1 MITQI
6 LDLLDGPVFKIIDK
20 LIPDPDLKLK
30 LKAEIQTAVR
40 EAQAEL
46 VNAQR
51 DVVLAEYELD
61 SWITRHWRP
70 CLMFLAMF
78 ILALYGIILPFGN
91 LLLDAP
97 IGFAPLWDEV
107 PAGVWELLK
116 WGVGGYVG
124 GRSLEKI
131 AGAVVQTTEK
141 GEKPDG
147 FRRRFIRKRIM

>member
-6 LDLLDGPVFKIIDK
+6 LKLLDGPVFKIIDK
-20 LIPDPDLKLK
+20 LIPDPNLKLK
-30 LKAEIQTAVR
+30 LKTEIETAVR
-40 EAQAEL
+40 EAQSDL
-46 VNAQR
+46 VKAQR

-78 ILALYGIILPFGN
+78 ILALYGVILPFLN
-91 LLLDAP
+91 LLLGAP

-107 PAGVWELLK
+107 PAGVWDLLK

-131 AGAVVQTTEK
+131 ASAVVQ
-141 GEKPDG
+141 GPEKPEKVDG